1 MATTNAEKYT
11 AAIFHTDT
19 WKKRYNAL
27 NDCEDF
33 DLTPEQF
40 NQIYALFMDGSHGY
54 VHGSRFAV
62 TDGEAASI
70 DMFVDYLAELDAPVS
85 LTDALIAVASK
96 SARNHYNR
104 KNDWSNNCT
113 PNNCMRYRNRLDRI
127 INALID
133 THTIPVNRIEIKTC
147 ARTFIRLYQFSQED

>member
-1 MATTNAEKYT
+1 MATTTNAEKYT
-11 AAIFHTDT
+11 AAIFHTGT

-40 NQIYALFMDGSHGY
+40 NQIYALFMDGSHG
-54 VHGSRFAV
+54 SRSTV

-70 DMFVDYLAELDAPVS
+70 DMFVDYLSELDAPVS
-85 LTDALIAVASK
+85 MTDALIAVTNK
-96 SARNHYNR
+96 SARNHYSF

-133 THTIPVNRIEIKTC
+133 NHTIPVNRIEIKTC
-147 ARTFIRLYQFSQED
+147 GRTFIRMYQFAQED

>member
-11 AAIFHTDT
+11 AAISHTDT

-54 VHGSRFAV
+54 AGGPHSAV
-62 TDGEAASI
+62 TNGEADSI

-85 LTDALIAVASK
+85 LTDALITVADK
-96 SARNHYNR
+96 SARNHYQFGY
-104 KNDWSNNCT
+104 DWRNNCAPNNCT
-113 PNNCMRYRNRLDRI
+113 LHRNRLDRI
-127 INALID
+127 INALIN

-147 ARTFIRLYQFSQED
+147 GRTFIRLYQFAQND

>member
-11 AAIFHTDT
+11 TAISHTDT

-54 VHGSRFAV
+54 ARGSRFAV

-96 SARNHYNR
+96 SARNHYNC